1 MLYFIIVKKIPD
13 KNIYKILKIV
23 FIFLKKLFQYNNIF
37 HIYTQTFIKIR
48 SFVLNKFAYKIYF
61 YIHIVFI
68 YYYIY
73 IYVYIRI
80 KIYIHK
86 TSRSFVPS
94 KSSPNLPIRRADIE
108 NRERIQI
115 NPSINQTEGEK
126 RLKSLRLLAKDGSL
140 SQGSIMYTTV
150 NGRAQWNNA
159 SLFIQRRRKMVNIDQ
174 GRITKANSVTRIIHT
189 HITRPRLRSSPPAI
203 RIWIPYNLA
212 APSRQVLTI

>member
-13 KNIYKILKIV
+13 KNNKILKIV
-23 FIFLKKLFQYNNIF
+23 FILLKKLFQYNNIF

-61 YIHIVFI
+61 YIHIVFM

-73 IYVYIRI
+73 IYIRI

-86 TSRSFVPS
+86 TSRSFVAS

>member
-1 MLYFIIVKKIPD
+1 MLTK
-13 KNIYKILKIV
+13 
-23 FIFLKKLFQYNNIF
+23 FIF
-37 HIYTQTFIKIR
+37 T
-48 SFVLNKFAYKIYF
+48 
-61 YIHIVFI
+61 FI
-68 YYYIY
+68 YYYILYSYTIIY
-73 IYVYIRI
+73 IYIRI

-86 TSRSFVPS
+86 TSRNFVPS

-108 NRERIQI
+108 TRERIQI